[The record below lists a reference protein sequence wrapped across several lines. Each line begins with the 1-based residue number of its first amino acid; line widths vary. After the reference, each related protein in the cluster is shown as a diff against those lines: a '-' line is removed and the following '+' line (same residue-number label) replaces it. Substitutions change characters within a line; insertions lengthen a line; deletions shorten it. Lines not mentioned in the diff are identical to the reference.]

1 MSNYSDYL
9 PRGDRPFLAW
19 AVNFLKQLMMA
30 IGGRVGFPPDV
41 LMTLEQQRD
50 DFALKLETA
59 EEPST
64 RTKTAVQVKNDAR
77 DLLKKNIRQAVNE
90 YLTNNH
96 LVTNGDRDDLG
107 LPIHDTTP
115 TPAPVPTDMPIGE
128 VDTSTHQQHIVHV
141 KTGTLTGKAKPPKV
155 AGYEVWR
162 KVGGD
167 PPASDAEWT
176 YVTFSSRSPLTIDY
190 PQTEVGQMV
199 YYRFRWLNT
208 RHQPGPWSENQ
219 VSAVIP

>member
-1 MSNYSDYL
+1 MNNHSDYL
-9 PRGDRPFLAW
+9 PGGDRQFLAW
-19 AVNFLKQLMMA
+19 VVNFLKQLVT

-41 LMTLEQQRD
+41 EMTLQQQRD
-50 DFALKLETA
+50 EFALKLETA

-77 DLLKKNIRQAVNE
+77 SVLEAAIRHAVKE
-90 YLTNNH
+90 YLANNH

-107 LPIHDTTP
+107 LPIPDTTP

-128 VDTSTHQQHIVHV
+128 VDTSTHQQHIIHV
-141 KTGTLTGKAKPPKV
+141 KAGTLTGKAKPPKV
-155 AGYEVWR
+155 HGFEVWR

-176 YVTFSSRSPLTIDY
+176 YVNFSSRSPLIIDY
-190 PQTEVGQMV
+190 PQTDVGQMV
-199 YYRFRWLNT
+199 YYRFRWVNT
-208 RHQPGPWSENQ
+208 RNQPGPWSENY
-219 VSAVIP
+219 VCAVIP